1 MIRKVRISDGRF
13 QNVANASVECLVLW
27 STAVQ
32 KAFVQEPPRRGLLRY
47 RE

>member
-13 QNVANASVECLVLW
+13 QCVANVSAECLVLW
-27 STAVQ
+27 STVVQ
-32 KAFVQEPPRRGLLRY
+32 KAFVQEPPRCGLLRY